1 MKSDYDKYDIEKCI
15 SSLNIKKNDV
25 VYISGNLIN
34 FGKPNPKILSNL
46 VNIFYASIQKKI
58 KNKGTIVVPSH
69 SFDLVKNKDVFDPKK
84 TLSDTGAFSNYIL
97 KLKGAIR
104 QEHPYSS
111 SAAIG
116 KMAKYICNNNT
127 QNVYGIDSPFE
138 RMINLNAK
146 FISLGIDINKNCSQ
160 VHHAEYMMNVPYRY
174 NKEFLHKVK
183 INNKIKKKKFNLF
196 VLYKKFINLKRD
208 ENSKIV
214 NNFLK
219 KNKLQKVKLGKNY
232 VYCYNLK
239 NFYDSNINLL
249 RKDIYCWM
257 KKKPKKILF

>member
-1 MKSDYDKYDIEKCI
+1 MKSDYNKNDIEKCI
-15 SSLNIKKNDV
+15 SKLKIRRRDV

-46 VNIFYASIQKKI
+46 AHIFLTNIQKKI
-58 KNKGTIVVPSH
+58 KKEGTVVVPTH
-69 SFDLVKNKDVFDPKK
+69 SFDLVKNKDVFDPRK

-111 SAAIG
+111 SASIG
-116 KMAKYICNNNT
+116 KMAKYICTNNT
-127 QNVYGIDSPFE
+127 RNVYGLDSPFE

-146 FISLGIDINKNCSQ
+146 FISLGLDINKNCSQ

-183 INNKIKKKKFNLF
+183 INNKIKNKKFNLF
-196 VLYKKFINLKRD
+196 VLYKKFVNLKRD

-219 KNKLQKVKLGKNY
+219 K
-232 VYCYNLK
+232 
-239 NFYDSNINLL
+239 
-249 RKDIYCWM
+249 DIYCWM
-257 KKKPKKILF
+257 RKKPKKN